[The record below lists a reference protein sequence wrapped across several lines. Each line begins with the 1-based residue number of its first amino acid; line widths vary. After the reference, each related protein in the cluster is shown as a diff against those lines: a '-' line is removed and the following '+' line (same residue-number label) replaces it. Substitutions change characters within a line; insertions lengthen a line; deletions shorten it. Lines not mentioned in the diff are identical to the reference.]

1 MKSVSSLTTE
11 AGWVSSVFITENGY
25 LQNEGGEVLADT
37 RSVRACGPEVPE
49 VWL

>member
-1 MKSVSSLTTE
+1 MKSVSSLQRE
-11 AGWVSSVFITENGY
+11 ASWVSGVFITESGY
-25 LQNEGGEVLADT
+25 LQNETGKVLPDT